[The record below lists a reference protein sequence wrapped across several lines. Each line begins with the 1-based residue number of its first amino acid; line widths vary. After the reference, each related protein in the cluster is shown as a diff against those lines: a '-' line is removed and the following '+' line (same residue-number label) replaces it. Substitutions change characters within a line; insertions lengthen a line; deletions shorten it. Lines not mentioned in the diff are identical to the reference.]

1 MGYGHNCRWALD
13 ERSSAQM
20 IIMLLQKELLTS
32 TTPKSVCGSDFDS
45 TDESG
50 GPVDRLDFSNF

>member
-1 MGYGHNCRWALD
+1 
-13 ERSSAQM
+13 M